1 MAGLFL
7 TRDGDAALD
16 SARRRYAAL
25 GFGEPEAIALPGWR
39 GLAWRYVHGGPETV
53 LRVGADLVAV
63 AGTLSYDGLFGTEAL
78 ERLLAKLDP
87 LAPDWSRL
95 GGQFAALVVRGGR
108 AFVLTDYLAAF
119 QIFHDSDRR
128 FLSTSLLAAA
138 DAMPALLF
146 DAQGVYE
153 YAFNAVPT
161 GDDTVIA
168 GLKTLGPRV
177 VIELTA
183 DGSVLHPL
191 AKPLPDTPADL
202 PFDQRV
208 ATHRDLLMA
217 VVEAHVARFG
227 SGVRCPLS
235 AGLDSRLALAA
246 LRAGGCT
253 PHVYVYGAPD
263 EDDVRIAQAIGASQ
277 GFAVECLDKD
287 AAPIAADAFADQ
299 VALNFDRYDGLPNF
313 GTIFDNGANL
323 AAMDARHA
331 GGALA
336 VSGGGGEIY
345 RNFFYLP
352 DRPMTADDVA
362 ASFFARFAPG
372 DATDLFD
379 GGAFLGAIADKI
391 AGALDRPRGA
401 LLPRLAVEQVY
412 PRLRTRSL
420 FGREISTEARHGA
433 YLLPFL
439 DHRVVAEAMTLPMHL
454 KAAGR
459 FEAALI
465 NAIDPALAAEPSGYG
480 HDFAGPPSLSHRF
493 GEWRSTQRPVWL
505 RRHSYA
511 IQRRLRP
518 MGDEHGGLLIPD
530 YLDRVIEPGFPVMR
544 RYFNVDRITDSAVL
558 RHIAALEYFGQRLN
572 IA

>member
-7 TRDGDAALD
+7 TRDGDAGLD
-16 SARRRYAAL
+16 AARQRYAAL
-25 GFGEPEAIALPGWR
+25 GFDAAEPIALPGWR
-39 GLAWRYVHGGPETV
+39 GLAWRYIHGGPETM
-53 LRVGADLVAV
+53 LRAGADLVAV
-63 AGTLSYDGLFGTEAL
+63 AGSLSYDRLFGTEAL
-78 ERLLAKLDP
+78 ERLLATLDP
-87 LAPDWSRL
+87 LAPDWSRI
-95 GGQFAALVVRGGR
+95 GGQFVALVVKGGR

-138 DAMPALLF
+138 DAMPHLGF

-161 GDDTVIA
+161 GDDTVFA
-168 GLKTLGPRV
+168 GLKLLGPRM

-183 DGSVLHPL
+183 DGSIPHPL

-202 PFDQRV
+202 PFEERV
-208 ATHRDLLMA
+208 AAHRDLLMG

-227 SGVRCPLS
+227 SDVRCPLS

-246 LRAGGCT
+246 LRAAGCR
-253 PHVYVYGAPD
+253 PHVYVYGTPD
-263 EDDVRIAQAIGASQ
+263 EDDVRIARAIGASQ
-277 GFAVECLDKD
+277 GFAVECVDKD
-287 AAPIAADAFADQ
+287 AAPIAPDAFADQ

-323 AAMDARHA
+323 TAMDARHA
-331 GGALA
+331 GGGLA

-352 DRPMTADDVA
+352 DRSMTADAVA

-372 DATDLFD
+372 DATRLFD
-379 GGAFLGAIADKI
+379 GEAFLGAIADKI
-391 AGALDRPRGA
+391 ATALDRPRSA
-401 LLPRLAVEQVY
+401 RLPRLAIEQVY

-420 FGREISTEARHGA
+420 FGRELSTEARHGA

-439 DHRVVAEAMTLPMHL
+439 DHAVIAEAMTLPMHL

-465 NAIDPALAAEPSGYG
+465 HAIDPALAAEPSGYG
-480 HDFAGPPSLSHRF
+480 HDFSGPPGAAHRF
-493 GEWRSTQRPVWL
+493 GEWRSSRRPVWL

-511 IQRRLRP
+511 IQRRLKP
-518 MGDEHGGLLIPD
+518 MGDEHGGLLTAD

-544 RYFNVDRITDSAVL
+544 RYFNVDRIGDSAVL
-558 RHIAALEYFGQRLN
+558 RHIAALEYLGQRLN